1 MTAFQKGGRSIV
13 PISSTFDTIH
23 PIDMVF
29 GTHNKLPLY
38 FQLSVTKKIERGRG
52 GGRRWVNLKKN

>member
-1 MTAFQKGGRSIV
+1 MTTFQKGGRSIV
-13 PISSTFDTIH
+13 PIPSTFDTIH

-38 FQLSVTKKIERGRG
+38 FQLRVTKKNREREG
-52 GGRRWVNLKKN
+52 GGGGGGLI

>member
-1 MTAFQKGGRSIV
+1 MTTFQKGSIV
-13 PISSTFDTIH
+13 PIPSTFDTIH

-38 FQLSVTKKIERGRG
+38 FQLRVTKKNRERG
-52 GGRRWVNLKKN
+52 GGKVG

>member
-38 FQLSVTKKIERGRG
+38 FQLSVTKKNREREG
-52 GGRRWVNLKKN
+52 GGEEVG